1 MKVLFDTNVILDVL
15 LKREPHAEVA
25 IKLLSAVENK
35 IIQGYLCATTLT
47 TIDYLLT
54 KAIGKQ
60 LAKEHITSLLSLF
73 LIAEVNGKTLKAA
86 LDSDFDDFED
96 AVLYYSGHNVNIDCV
111 VTRNYEDFIAAQL
124 PIHKPHEL
132 WSLVSNSDIK

>member
-35 IIQGYLCATTLT
+35 FIQGYLCATTVT
-47 TIDYLLT
+47 TIDYLLAKT
-54 KAIGKQ
+54 IGKQ

-73 LIAEVNGKTLKAA
+73 LIAEVNDKTLKAA
-86 LDSDFDDFED
+86 LDSDFNDFED
-96 AVLYYSGHNVNIDCV
+96 AVLYYAGHNVNIDCV
-111 VTRNYEDFIAAQL
+111 VTRATHLSRDKTES
-124 PIHKPHEL
+124 
-132 WSLVSNSDIK
+132 SLHGRVS